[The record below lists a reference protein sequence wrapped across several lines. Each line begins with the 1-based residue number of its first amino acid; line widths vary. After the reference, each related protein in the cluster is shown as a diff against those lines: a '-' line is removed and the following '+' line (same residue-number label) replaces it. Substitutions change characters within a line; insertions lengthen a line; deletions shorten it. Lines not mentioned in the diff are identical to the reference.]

1 MRVSWFAWKVAEQGT
16 DLKAKENANDET
28 IFRMEPTTVEAWY
41 GHHYAPGFLDPI

>member
-28 IFRMEPTTVEAWY
+28 IFRMEPTTVEEWY
-41 GHHYAPGFLDPI
+41 GHYYTPEYLDPI